1 VKADQ
6 GRPYTVPTK
15 LPDKKFD
22 NAQVMY
28 EIFLCDNYVEIFQY
42 NGDNLTQRLI
52 IQKQDLNNFE
62 TLLLNN
68 GFKQT

>member
-1 VKADQ
+1 MKADQ

-15 LPDKKFD
+15 PPDKMFS
-22 NAQVMY
+22 NAPQMY
-28 EIFLCDNYVEIFQY
+28 EIFLWDNNVEIFQY

-52 IQKQDLNNFE
+52 IKKQDLNNFE